1 VVLPVPNH
9 NLHQMQRNMS
19 TQSLPPSQRGL
30 GNLHWGQQVDLTS
43 ILKEKNGYD
52 PVSNPDGLI
61 DLSGA
66 INQLMPDYLHKIAE
80 KFTAAHKLDSS
91 MYLIVPLE

>member
-1 VVLPVPNH
+1 
-9 NLHQMQRNMS
+9 MS
-19 TQSLPPSQRGL
+19 TESQTLPPSQRGL

-43 ILKEKNGYD
+43 ALKETKGYD

-66 INQLMPDYLHKIAE
+66 INQVMPDYLQKIAE
-80 KFTAAHKLDSS
+80 QFTAAHKLDSS
-91 MYLIVPLE
+91 TYYIPPLNFLPRMN